1 MTLPPVQHCTKLRST
16 DPLERLNKEDR
27 RRADV
32 VGIFRNEARITRLI
46 GAVLVEQSDEWL
58 PVLTLRHMRHG
69 GRRHHRLAKE
79 ERGAPPLACS
89 DKTLVTPAG
98 GSSTRTPKRQ

>member
-1 MTLPPVQHCTKLRST
+1 VLAYMTLPVQHCTKLRST
-16 DPLERLNKEDR
+16 DPLERLNKEDK

-32 VGIFRNEARITRLI
+32 VGIFPNEAITRLI

-58 PVLTLRHMRHG
+58 RVLTLRHMRHG

-79 ERGAPPLACS
+79 NRGALAGS

>member
-1 MTLPPVQHCTKLRST
+1 VLAYMTLPVQHCTKLRST

-46 GAVLVEQSDEWL
+46 GAVLVE
-58 PVLTLRHMRHG
+58 
-69 GRRHHRLAKE
+69 
-79 ERGAPPLACS
+79 
-89 DKTLVTPAG
+89 
-98 GSSTRTPKRQ
+98 